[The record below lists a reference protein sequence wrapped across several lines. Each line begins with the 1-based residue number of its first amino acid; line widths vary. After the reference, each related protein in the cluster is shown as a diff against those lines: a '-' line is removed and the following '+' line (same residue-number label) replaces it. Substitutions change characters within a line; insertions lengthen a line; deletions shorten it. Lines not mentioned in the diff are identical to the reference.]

1 MFVSKAFQAL
11 GRSLIILG
19 GLTLLFVA
27 YQLWGT
33 GVLTDR
39 YQADLEE
46 DFSELIETA
55 ETAPSLSTKAESD
68 EEDRLNYAEL
78 LWRPEG
84 QAMAQLVIPKM
95 GLTSTVV
102 SGVSSQSLRRGPGH
116 FPNTPMPG
124 MPGNSAIAGH
134 RTTWGA
140 PFGDIDKLDPG
151 DEIKVQT
158 IQGSFTYVVLEQNGG
173 RGNFIVSPSEFDV
186 LDQTFES
193 YPNRLT
199 LVSCHPRL
207 TARNRIIVVAELVGE
222 PADPYKRPDYLSQPA
237 FVFAFDEDVIAEA
250 LGEEVSGEAQ
260 PGLTGASAD
269 EMIDNETLNQSKE
282 FEDQATETT
291 ETTETTEATE
301 ATEAT
306 DSPTISNNPE
316 STTRP
321 QQVSGF
327 GEGLSGDSSAVVP
340 SIVWGLALVTLI
352 MTTSFIAKRWRRWP
366 TYFLSLMPIIVVML
380 VWFFNL
386 DRALPSY

>member
-39 YQADLEE
+39 YQSDLED
-46 DFSELIETA
+46 DFSELIDVVENTTTSATDPET
-55 ETAPSLSTKAESD
+55 SESD
-68 EEDRLNYAEL
+68 ESKYAEL

-95 GLTSTVV
+95 GLTATVV
-102 SGVSSQSLRRGPGH
+102 SGVSSESLRRGPGH
-116 FPNTPMPG
+116 FPDTPMPG

-140 PFGDIDKLDPG
+140 PFGSIEKLEPG
-151 DEIKVQT
+151 DEIKIQT

-173 RGNFIVSPSEFDV
+173 RGNFIVSPNEFDV
-186 LDQTFES
+186 LDQNFNS
-193 YPNRLT
+193 SPNRLT
-199 LVSCHPRL
+199 LVSCHPKL
-207 TARNRIIVVAELVGE
+207 TARNRIIVVAELIGE
-222 PADPYKRPDYLSQPA
+222 PADSFQRPDYLSQPR
-237 FVFAFDEDVIAEA
+237 FTLAFDEEVVAEA
-250 LGEEVSGEAQ
+250 LGEDGFKDFSQNALDKDSSIENIEEPVVEVQDAESNSSESSDVLATAES
-260 PGLTGASAD
+260 LTTG
-269 EMIDNETLNQSKE
+269 TQ
-282 FEDQATETT
+282 
-291 ETTETTEATE
+291 
-301 ATEAT
+301 
-306 DSPTISNNPE
+306 
-316 STTRP
+316 P

-327 GEGLSGDSSAVVP
+327 GEGLSGDRSAITP
-340 SIVWGLALVTLI
+340 SITWGLALITLI
-352 MTTSFIAKRWRRWP
+352 MTAGFIAKRWRRWP
-366 TYFLSLMPIIVVML
+366 TYFVSLAPIITVML

>member
-55 ETAPSLSTKAESD
+55 EATPSLNTKAASE

-84 QAMAQLVIPKM
+84 QAMAQLIIPKM

-151 DEIKVQT
+151 DEIKIQT

-250 LGEEVSGEAQ
+250 LGEEVQ
-260 PGLTGASAD
+260 PGLDGASAD
-269 EMIDNETLNQSKE
+269 EVVDNETLDQSKVL
-282 FEDQATETT
+282 EDEVPEASEVP
-291 ETTETTEATE
+291 EAAEETEATE

-306 DSPTISNNPE
+306 DSPAISDDPE
-316 STTRP
+316 SATRP

>member
-39 YQADLEE
+39 YQSDLEE
-46 DFSELIETA
+46 DFSELIDVVEDTTSSITNPET
-55 ETAPSLSTKAESD
+55 SGNNES
-68 EEDRLNYAEL
+68 NYAEL

-95 GLTSTVV
+95 GLTATVV
-102 SGVSSQSLRRGPGH
+102 SGVSSESLRRGPGH
-116 FPNTPMPG
+116 FPDTPMPG

-140 PFGDIDKLDPG
+140 PFGNIEKLEPG
-151 DEIKVQT
+151 DEIKIQT

-173 RGNFIVSPSEFDV
+173 RGNFIVSPNEFDV
-186 LDQTFES
+186 LNQNFDS
-193 YPNRLT
+193 SPNRLT
-199 LVSCHPRL
+199 LVSCHPKL
-207 TARNRIIVVAELVGE
+207 TARNRIIVVAELIGNSAE
-222 PADPYKRPDYLSQPA
+222 SFERPDYLNQPR
-237 FVFAFDEDVIAEA
+237 FTFAFDEEVVAEA
-250 LGEEVSGEAQ
+250 LGEDGFEGPPQDAIEQDPSVENAEESIVETQGAKSNLSEISDVSATAEN
-260 PGLTGASAD
+260 LTP
-269 EMIDNETLNQSKE
+269 
-282 FEDQATETT
+282 TT
-291 ETTETTEATE
+291 Q
-301 ATEAT
+301 
-306 DSPTISNNPE
+306 
-316 STTRP
+316 P

-327 GEGLSGDSSAVVP
+327 GEGLSGDRSAITP
-340 SIVWGLALVTLI
+340 SITWGLALITLI
-352 MTTSFIAKRWRRWP
+352 MTSGFIAKRWRRWP
-366 TYFLSLMPIIVVML
+366 TYFLSLAPIITVML

>member
-39 YQADLEE
+39 YQSDLED
-46 DFSELIETA
+46 DFSELIDVVENTTTSATDPET
-55 ETAPSLSTKAESD
+55 SESD
-68 EEDRLNYAEL
+68 ESKYAEL

-95 GLTSTVV
+95 GLTATVV
-102 SGVSSQSLRRGPGH
+102 SGVSSESLRRGPGH
-116 FPNTPMPG
+116 FPDTPMPG

-140 PFGDIDKLDPG
+140 PFGSIEKLEPG
-151 DEIKVQT
+151 DEIKIQT

-173 RGNFIVSPSEFDV
+173 RGNFIVSPNEFDV
-186 LDQTFES
+186 LDQNFNS
-193 YPNRLT
+193 SPNRLT
-199 LVSCHPRL
+199 LVSCHPKL
-207 TARNRIIVVAELVGE
+207 TARNRIIVVAELIGE
-222 PADPYKRPDYLSQPA
+222 PADSFQRPDYLSQPR
-237 FVFAFDEDVIAEA
+237 FTFAFDEEVVAEA
-250 LGEEVSGEAQ
+250 LGEDGFKDLSQNALDKDSSIENIEEPVVEVQDAE
-260 PGLTGASAD
+260 
-269 EMIDNETLNQSKE
+269 
-282 FEDQATETT
+282 
-291 ETTETTEATE
+291 
-301 ATEAT
+301 
-306 DSPTISNNPE
+306 SNNSE
-316 STTRP
+316 SSDVLATAENLTPTAQP

-327 GEGLSGDSSAVVP
+327 GEGLSGDRSAITP
-340 SIVWGLALVTLI
+340 SITWGLALITLI
-352 MTTSFIAKRWRRWP
+352 MTAGFIAKRWRRWP
-366 TYFLSLMPIIVVML
+366 TYFVSLAPIITVML

>member
-39 YQADLEE
+39 YQSDLED
-46 DFSELIETA
+46 DFSELIDVVENTTTSATDPET
-55 ETAPSLSTKAESD
+55 SESD
-68 EEDRLNYAEL
+68 ESKYAEL

-95 GLTSTVV
+95 GLTATVV
-102 SGVSSQSLRRGPGH
+102 SGVSSESLRRGPGH
-116 FPNTPMPG
+116 FPDTPMPG

-140 PFGDIDKLDPG
+140 PFGSIEKLEPG
-151 DEIKVQT
+151 DEIKIQT

-173 RGNFIVSPSEFDV
+173 RGNFIVSPNEFDV
-186 LDQTFES
+186 LDQNFNS
-193 YPNRLT
+193 SPNRLT
-199 LVSCHPRL
+199 LVSCHPKL
-207 TARNRIIVVAELVGE
+207 TARNRIIVVAELIGE
-222 PADPYKRPDYLSQPA
+222 PADSFQRPDYLSQPR
-237 FVFAFDEDVIAEA
+237 FTLAFDEEVVAEA
-250 LGEEVSGEAQ
+250 LGEDGFKDFSQNALDKDSSIENIEEPVVEVQDAESNSSESSDVLATAESLTPTAQ
-260 PGLTGASAD
+260 
-269 EMIDNETLNQSKE
+269 
-282 FEDQATETT
+282 
-291 ETTETTEATE
+291 
-301 ATEAT
+301 
-306 DSPTISNNPE
+306 
-316 STTRP
+316 P

-327 GEGLSGDSSAVVP
+327 GEGLSGDRSAIMP
-340 SIVWGLALVTLI
+340 SITWGLALITLI
-352 MTTSFIAKRWRRWP
+352 MTAGFIAKRWRRWP
-366 TYFLSLMPIIVVML
+366 TYFVSLAPIITVML

>member
-39 YQADLEE
+39 YQSDLED
-46 DFSELIETA
+46 DFSELIDVVENTTTSATDPET
-55 ETAPSLSTKAESD
+55 SESD
-68 EEDRLNYAEL
+68 ESKYAEL

-95 GLTSTVV
+95 GLTATVV
-102 SGVSSQSLRRGPGH
+102 SGVSSESLRRGPGH
-116 FPNTPMPG
+116 FPDTPMPG

-140 PFGDIDKLDPG
+140 PFGSIEKLEPG
-151 DEIKVQT
+151 DEIKIQT

-173 RGNFIVSPSEFDV
+173 RGNFIVSPNEFDV
-186 LDQTFES
+186 LDQNFNS
-193 YPNRLT
+193 SPNRLT
-199 LVSCHPRL
+199 LVSCHPKL
-207 TARNRIIVVAELVGE
+207 TARNRIIVVAELIGE
-222 PADPYKRPDYLSQPA
+222 PADSFQRPDYLSQPR
-237 FVFAFDEDVIAEA
+237 FTFAFDEEVVAEA
-250 LGEEVSGEAQ
+250 LGEDGFKDLSQNALDKDSSIENIEEPVVEVQDAE
-260 PGLTGASAD
+260 
-269 EMIDNETLNQSKE
+269 
-282 FEDQATETT
+282 
-291 ETTETTEATE
+291 
-301 ATEAT
+301 
-306 DSPTISNNPE
+306 SNNSE
-316 STTRP
+316 SSDVLATAENLPRTAQP

-327 GEGLSGDSSAVVP
+327 GEGLSGDRSAITP
-340 SIVWGLALVTLI
+340 SITWGLALITLI
-352 MTTSFIAKRWRRWP
+352 MTAGFIAKRWRRWP
-366 TYFLSLMPIIVVML
+366 TYFVSLAPIITVML

>member
-55 ETAPSLSTKAESD
+55 EATPSLNTKAASE

-84 QAMAQLVIPKM
+84 QAMAQLIIPKM

-151 DEIKVQT
+151 DEIKIQT

-237 FVFAFDEDVIAEA
+237 FVFTFDEDVIAEA
-250 LGEEVSGEAQ
+250 LGEEVYEEAQ
-260 PGLTGASAD
+260 PGLAGASTD
-269 EMIDNETLNQSKE
+269 EVVDNETLDQSKVL
-282 FEDQATETT
+282 EDEVP
-291 ETTETTEATE
+291 EVPEVTEA
-301 ATEAT
+301 AEAT
-306 DSPTISNNPE
+306 DSPTISDDPE
-316 STTRP
+316 SATRP